1 VLARPRSEL
10 WSRAIALAIDPRRF
24 AHAVGLHRFRDAIS
38 EFRGSAPG
46 LPALRALICLGSRDE
61 VVRILQVAENR
72 GIARIREVDVH
83 LVHLFNARLGEC
95 LRLFF
100 EPSRRRYA
108 TFWYPLAVFLIFFA
122 LAHCA
127 RLIADALPATLRT

>member
-1 VLARPRSEL
+1 MKGTAATVPQSRDQIRMGSEVQPIEAFRRLAV
-10 WSRAIALAIDPRRF
+10 AN
-24 AHAVGLHRFRDAIS
+24 
-38 EFRGSAPG
+38 APG
-46 LPALRALICLGSRDE
+46 GQVTLASLTEETDLGPNDE